1 MDTQDIDPT
10 GMADTGT
17 MHTHTHMAGTC
28 MGPSRMGAGTGREIM
43 RWLIATSVSTT
54 GIMPGIT
61 PLGHITTR
69 TMRTIGAITMVG
81 VTTMDGDG
89 VGGIGTVAG

>member
-1 MDTQDIDPT
+1 
-10 GMADTGT
+10 
-17 MHTHTHMAGTC
+17 
-28 MGPSRMGAGTGREIM
+28 M